1 MELNDA
7 LKNIHFGCVLDSHLW
22 KISDEYTALAA
33 LKYCFGEEYKH
44 MRKAETPDLQDVENS
59 VAIEVTSSVTSDEAR
74 ITGEFTRL
82 QQVPTE
88 KDKVKCRKKIEAGG
102 ANLEDDGFLLFRPE
116 DPIDERTAMVNAF
129 TKKRDKVSAYLEKG
143 FKRIGLL
150 IYHEKPIFSETETEF
165 QEWFAAEQKDKTDKY
180 DFVYI
185 LHTDGLLFYD
195 FTTGEKDRIKIS
207 CEDRRALGNLGRM
220 AAEGKV
226 KDDDPI
232 WL

>member
-7 LKNIHFGCVLDSHLW
+7 LKNMHFGSVLDSHLW

-33 LKYCFGEEYKH
+33 LKFCFGEEYKH
-44 MRKAETPDLQDVENS
+44 MRKAETPDLQDVVNS

-74 ITGEFTRL
+74 IMGEFTRL

-102 ANLEDDGFLLFRPE
+102 ANLENDGLLLFSPE
-116 DPIDERTAMVNAF
+116 EPIDERMAIVNAF
-129 TKKRDKVSAYLEKG
+129 TRKRNKVSAYREKG
-143 FKRIGLL
+143 LKRIGLL
-150 IYHEKPIFSETETEF
+150 IYHEKPIFSETEADF
-165 QEWFAAEQKDKTDKY
+165 QKWFAAEQKDKTDKY

-220 AAEGKV
+220 AAEGEV
-226 KDDDPI
+226 KDNDPI